1 MHCTNGSPVKRN
13 GQLHMGLWLMTL
25 HLAPI
30 PHAPGHGFVHLWL
43 LQASFCGQSVLTMH
57 SGLQVGGLPKNPL
70 MHEQTAWPFTILH
83 SLLGPQGVGLHR
95 LMGITSDRSKK
106 KIWLGVYIYYSITS
120 NYIFQN
126 YTGYKAKNFSFVT
139 ILRSLTTLQ
148 RSTLTKCI
156 ASHVSRTAAHRH
168 VIDNRANGV
177 QTTGSGTRIHTFVA
191 QTSSIARAVGV

>member
-13 GQLHMGLWLMTL
+13 GQLHTGLWLTML

-30 PHAPGHGFVHLWL
+30 PHVPGHGFVHLWL

-106 KIWLGVYIYYSITS
+106 KIWLGVHIHYSITS
-120 NYIFQN
+120 NCIFLITWVIN
-126 YTGYKAKNFSFVT
+126 SKISFLVT

-148 RSTLTKCI
+148 RSALTKRVP
-156 ASHVSRTAAHRH
+156 SHISRAAAHRH
-168 VIDNRANGV
+168 MIDNRANGI
-177 QTTGSGTRIHTFVA
+177 QTTSSGTRIHTFIP